1 MRNNKAPKVVFKIG
15 MPIFTI
21 LAGILLILKVIGVAN
36 ISWWLILAVWL
47 APLCVILAI
56 LAVMF
61 SIIIVVGII
70 AGLVFAFCF
79 VGDWIMTKF
88 SKD

>member
-1 MRNNKAPKVVFKIG
+1 MRNNKAPKVVLKIG

-36 ISWWLILAVWL
+36 ISWWIILAVWL
-47 APLCVILAI
+47 APLCVFLAI
-56 LAVMF
+56 LALIF
-61 SIIIVVGII
+61 SIVIVGGIIV
-70 AGLVFAFCF
+70 GLVFVFCF
-79 VGDWIMTKF
+79 IGDWIMRKF